1 MVPHLLLGL
10 GKKHL
15 ESTGPIGPD
24 KGWAIQHPKYPTDI
38 DDTLK
43 YGFRL
48 AIMSGASKDSTRPSP
63 SFARSLH
70 LCREWFSAKDATHG
84 TDVLCDARKVS
95 RDPICAQFATKHW
108 VYRRALDSYTDE
120 QQQKKQ
126 ESQPKCSKHFSEF
139 LGPPNTFW
147 KPASSKRALGESTK
161 IHGVNSMTPLT
172 VNSERLRNLILK
184 GAPWLL
190 WLVNRTFGSDLV
202 AETPKKQDSLDW

>member
-126 ESQPKCSKHFSEF
+126 ESQPKCSSQSISRNF
-139 LGPPNTFW
+139 LD
-147 KPASSKRALGESTK
+147 
-161 IHGVNSMTPLT
+161 H
-172 VNSERLRNLILK
+172 LI
-184 GAPWLL
+184 P
-190 WLVNRTFGSDLV
+190 FGSQLHRRGLLENLQKYM
-202 AETPKKQDSLDW
+202 ASTQ